1 MTEAERKSMKI
12 LVLCIDRDDDLGIK
26 TGVKSPVVG
35 KEKVLEAAIKLIMND
50 PEEAD
55 ANAMFEAVRIMN
67 SLKSKDKSSD
77 YEVAVLTGSK
87 NGGIEA
93 DRRISESLRETLR
106 IYPAD
111 AAILVSDGYTDQE
124 ISPIIQ
130 SQVPIISV
138 RRFAVKHSESI
149 ETSWYILTRYLSML
163 IQDPRYTKWTLG
175 IPGLIVLSLSIL
187 YMLALFYPE
196 IPLIPY
202 TLTVILMVVGL
213 TLFIKGFGVDKSISY
228 IVSEVSSKPSILIR
242 VFGYVVCF
250 IMCGLGFSQG
260 SSSVI
265 ANVPVEKLT
274 DIQSF
279 INFFNIIVASFIEGV
294 LGFFLAGFLTLLISK
309 AIYDYINRSLKFL
322 GDIVGIVSVAM
333 IFGTIANSV
342 PLIKAPPTSIFHPT
356 AIAFFF
362 WVILATALIVTS
374 TLIAHKSR
382 DRFMK
387 IWRAEEA

>member
-1 MTEAERKSMKI
+1 MGEIKKKFTKV

-26 TGVKSPVVG
+26 TGLKSPVIG
-35 KEKVLEAAIKLIMND
+35 RDRVLEAALKLIMVD

-55 ANAMFEAVRIMN
+55 ANAMFEAIRIMDN
-67 SLKSKDKSSD
+67 LKSKDKSSE

-93 DRRISESLRETLR
+93 DRKISESLSETLK

-111 AAILVSDGYTDQE
+111 AVILVSDGYTDQE

-149 ETSWYILTRYLSML
+149 ETSWYILTRYLNML

-175 IPGLIVLSLSIL
+175 IPGLIILSLSVL
-187 YMLALFYPE
+187 YMLTLFYPE

-202 TLTVILMVVGL
+202 TLTVILMITGL
-213 TLFIKGFGVDKSISY
+213 TLFVKGFGIDKFIGY
-228 IVSEVSSKPSILIR
+228 VVSEVSSKPSILIR
-242 VFGYVVCF
+242 VFGYIVCI

-260 SSSVI
+260 FSTVI
-265 ANVPVEKLT
+265 ANVPMEKLT

-279 INFFNIIVASFIEGV
+279 INYFNVILANFIEGV
-294 LGFFLAGFLTLLISK
+294 LGFFLAGLLTLIVSK
-309 AIYDYINRSLKFL
+309 AIYDYMNRSLKFL
-322 GDIVGIVSVAM
+322 GDIVGVVSIVM
-333 IFGTIANSV
+333 IFGTIANSI
-342 PLIKAPPTSIFHPT
+342 PLIKAPPTSILHPGT
-356 AIAFFF
+356 IAFFF
-362 WVILATALIVTS
+362 WVILATVLIVAS
-374 TLIAHKSR
+374 TLIAHKFR
-382 DRFMK
+382 DRLLK
-387 IWRAEEA
+387 IWGVEET

>member
-1 MTEAERKSMKI
+1 M
-12 LVLCIDRDDDLGIK
+12 
-26 TGVKSPVVG
+26 
-35 KEKVLEAAIKLIMND
+35 
-50 PEEAD
+50 
-55 ANAMFEAVRIMN
+55 
-67 SLKSKDKSSD
+67 
-77 YEVAVLTGSK
+77 LT
-87 NGGIEA
+87 
-93 DRRISESLRETLR
+93 
-106 IYPAD
+106 
-111 AAILVSDGYTDQE
+111 
-124 ISPIIQ
+124 
-130 SQVPIISV
+130 
-138 RRFAVKHSESI
+138 
-149 ETSWYILTRYLSML
+149 
-163 IQDPRYTKWTLG
+163 
-175 IPGLIVLSLSIL
+175 
-187 YMLALFYPE
+187 LFYPE

-202 TLTVILMVVGL
+202 TLTVTLMVVGL
-213 TLFIKGFGVDKSISY
+213 TLFIKGFGLDKSISHV
-228 IVSEVSSKPSILIR
+228 VSEVSSRPSTLIR
-242 VFGYVVCF
+242 VFGYVACF

-362 WVILATALIVTS
+362 WVILATVLIVTS